1 MKNKRIFRLLSII
14 LILIPIMVMTHIF
27 AGRNS
32 TNSYTISGILVS
44 TILLSV
50 FGIILIHNR
59 IKYEVTEEKLKSVL
73 DSTAE
78 AIYGFDLK
86 GNCTFANMSCI
97 KILGYNIEAD
107 LIGKNMHHLIHHSYR
122 DGSVYPIEDCKILKN
137 AFDGGTHYSI
147 EEVFWKSDGTSFD
160 VEYRSTPK
168 ILDGKIDG
176 GVVTF
181 TDITEKKMA
190 AEKIKYLSYHDPI
203 TGLYNQTFVNE
214 ETKRLDVKRNLP
226 FSIIV
231 GDVNGLKLTNDIFG
245 HEAGDDLLK
254 RIGVAIKK
262 SCRADDIIAR
272 VGGDEFIILLPRTN
286 ANDANMIRDRI
297 YKEIHDEEFNT
308 IKGGIALGVVTKY
321 DDAEDLFELKKEADV
336 EMYKNKSLWFKEN
349 NFKQLIGIM
358 ETLHEK
364 SQREKSHSINVS
376 KMAESIAINMNLPS
390 EDIRRAK
397 DGGYYHD
404 IGKIVLDNDILRN
417 IYNLNEEKLVKR
429 RRHPIVGYRILSIFD
444 ETMDLAKGALDHHE
458 YWDGTG
464 YPKGLVGE
472 DISLLG
478 RIIAVAEY
486 YDAMT
491 NPLCENRMSLE
502 EIKKDIINKSGI
514 KFDPNVVNAFKKII
528 V

>member
-231 GDVNGLKLTNDIFG
+231 GDVNGLKLTND
-245 HEAGDDLLK
+245 
-254 RIGVAIKK
+254 
-262 SCRADDIIAR
+262 
-272 VGGDEFIILLPRTN
+272 
-286 ANDANMIRDRI
+286 
-297 YKEIHDEEFNT
+297 
-308 IKGGIALGVVTKY
+308 
-321 DDAEDLFELKKEADV
+321 
-336 EMYKNKSLWFKEN
+336 
-349 NFKQLIGIM
+349 
-358 ETLHEK
+358 
-364 SQREKSHSINVS
+364 
-376 KMAESIAINMNLPS
+376 
-390 EDIRRAK
+390 
-397 DGGYYHD
+397 
-404 IGKIVLDNDILRN
+404 
-417 IYNLNEEKLVKR
+417 
-429 RRHPIVGYRILSIFD
+429 
-444 ETMDLAKGALDHHE
+444 
-458 YWDGTG
+458 
-464 YPKGLVGE
+464 
-472 DISLLG
+472 
-478 RIIAVAEY
+478 
-486 YDAMT
+486 
-491 NPLCENRMSLE
+491 
-502 EIKKDIINKSGI
+502 
-514 KFDPNVVNAFKKII
+514 
-528 V
+528 